1 MQLATP
7 RSTDAAAALRELTAH
22 ALDAVVTM
30 DVGGAITGWNGR
42 AEQLFGWPASDVL
55 GRPMHEVIIP
65 ERYRAA
71 HRNGL
76 ARYLLTGRSNILD
89 KPTEISALHRDGH
102 EITVELSVSALAES
116 DGTTF
121 VGYVRDLTE
130 QRRTADALWESEV
143 RFAGVIDNLPGVAY
157 INRLGGGAEFVSP
170 KIEEILGYTPEAWIA
185 DDGLWDR
192 SLLPE
197 DRDRAREQ
205 IRAGAASGKPFSSI
219 YRLRAADGRHVWIRD
234 RAVVRRDGS
243 GVEHVHGVMFD
254 ITRERDAE
262 AQLELA
268 LAEQVA
274 ITESLQRLADARPE
288 DLATGICRE
297 LRRTEHLDLA
307 AVYEFRHDG
316 SVVPIGQSVP
326 ADSPI
331 RLHQPLPD
339 HWAKYLRESATGPW
353 IDEWPQRTS
362 DDPFL
367 QAWLDLGVTCAAF
380 VPFGRENETHGLL
393 VAGTTSAI
401 GSAGVARWLPSLTQ
415 FAAAGAALLVQEL
428 GARRRDEDARAR
440 ILAIATEDAMSP
452 VFQPIVSFESGETL
466 GFEALTRFRDGIPPD
481 QRFAEAEA
489 CGMGGALERAAV
501 EAAFREARSLPR
513 HAWIG
518 VNVSPQRLF
527 EQETLDLLATAD
539 RRVVVEIT
547 ERSPIEDYD
556 QIRVALARLGAT
568 VDVAVDDAG
577 AGFASLRH
585 ILELH
590 PRYVKLDMQL
600 VRGVDGDPVRQAL
613 IAGMVHFARQAGC
626 ILIAEGIETDAERRS
641 VAMLGVSLA
650 QGYLFGVPSP
660 AERWSGRHG

>member
-1 MQLATP
+1 MHLVP
-7 RSTDAAAALRELTAH
+7 PPSTDAAAAVRAMTAH

-30 DVGGAITGWNGR
+30 DVTGAITGWNRR
-42 AEQLFGWPASDVL
+42 AEELFGWSAEEVL
-55 GRPMHEVIIP
+55 DRPLHEVIIP
-65 ERYRAA
+65 ERYRTA
-71 HRNGL
+71 HQNGL
-76 ARYLLTGRSNILD
+76 ARYLLSGESHILD
-89 KPTEISALHRDGH
+89 TTTEISGLHRDGH
-102 EITVELSVSALAES
+102 ELTVEISVSALAES
-116 DGTTF
+116 GGTTF

-130 QRRTADALWESEV
+130 QRRTAHALWESEV
-143 RFAGVIDNLPGVAY
+143 RFAGVLDNLPGVAY
-157 INRLGGGAEFVSP
+157 VNRVGGGAEFVSP
-170 KIEEILGYTPEAWIA
+170 KIEEILGYSPDAWMA
-185 DDGLWDR
+185 DAGLWER

-197 DRDRAREQ
+197 DRRRTLSQ
-205 IRAGAASGKPFSSI
+205 IRAAEASGTTFSSI
-219 YRLRAADGRHVWIRD
+219 YRLRAADDRVVWIRD

-268 LAEQVA
+268 LAEQVS
-274 ITESLQRLADARPE
+274 ITESLQRLADAPPD
-288 DLATGICRE
+288 DLANGICRE

-307 AVYEFRHDG
+307 IVYEFRHDG

-326 ADSPI
+326 AEAPI
-331 RLHQPLPD
+331 RPHQPLPD
-339 HWAKYLRESATGPW
+339 SWAKYLRESATGPW

-367 QAWLDLGVTCAAF
+367 QGWLDVGMTCAAF
-380 VPFGRENETHGLL
+380 VPFGRGSETHGLL
-393 VAGTTSAI
+393 VAATTSAI

-428 GARRRDEDARAR
+428 GARRRDEDARAK
-440 ILAIATEDAMSP
+440 ILAISTDEALSP

-466 GFEALTRFRDGIPPD
+466 GFEALTRFRDGSPPD

-489 CGMGGALERAAV
+489 CGLGGLLERAAIQK
-501 EAAFREARSLPR
+501 AFREAGTLPA

-527 EQETLDLLATAD
+527 EQETLDLLSTSG

-547 ERSPIEDYD
+547 ERSPIDDYD
-556 QIRVALARLGAT
+556 RIRTALARLGAT

-641 VAMLGVSLA
+641 IAMLGVSLA
-650 QGYLFGVPSP
+650 QGFLFATP
-660 AERWSGRHG
+660 APADHWSGGRG